1 MKKIIIILAIFF
13 FDRIT
18 KIYLI
23 NLQTGGTIEFNF
35 IGRKII
41 SLTLNQTDIDF
52 YILPFLNFYLV
63 WNTGIGFGLASME
76 ANIYYHVL
84 TAIIVIINIGLIFFL
99 VKSKSIY
106 AYLIALIIGG
116 SLGNLFDRIYYYAV
130 PDFIDLH
137 LGNFHW
143 FIFNVADIF
152 ITIGIIGLILV
163 ELLKKEKASKNV

>member
-1 MKKIIIILAIFF
+1 MKKIIIIIAIFF
-13 FDRIT
+13 FDRVS

-23 NLQTGGTIEFNF
+23 NLQESG
-35 IGRKII
+35 
-41 SLTLNQTDIDF
+41 TDIDF
-52 YILPFLNFYLV
+52 YIYPFLNFYLI

-76 ANIYYHVL
+76 TNIYYHIL
-84 TAIIVIINIGLIFFL
+84 TAIIAIINIGLIFFL
-99 VKSKSIY
+99 IKSKSIY

-116 SLGNLFDRIYYYAV
+116 SLGNLCDRIYYYAV

-152 ITIGIIGLILV
+152 ITVGIIGLILI

>member
-13 FDRIT
+13 FDRFT
-18 KIYLI
+18 KVYLL
-23 NLQTGGTIEFNF
+23 NLQEEG
-35 IGRKII
+35 
-41 SLTLNQTDIDF
+41 TDIDF
-52 YILPFLNFYLV
+52 YITSFLNFYLV

-76 ANIYYHVL
+76 TNIYYHVL
-84 TAIIVIINIGLIFFL
+84 TAVIAIINIALIFFL
-99 VKSKSIY
+99 VKSKSYY

-152 ITIGIIGLILV
+152 ITIGIIGLILI
-163 ELLKKEKASKNV
+163 ELLKKEKDSKNV

>member
-1 MKKIIIILAIFF
+1 MKKIIIIIAIFF
-13 FDRIT
+13 FDRVS

-23 NLQTGGTIEFNF
+23 NLQASG
-35 IGRKII
+35 
-41 SLTLNQTDIDF
+41 TDIDF
-52 YILPFLNFYLV
+52 YIYPFLNFYLI

-76 ANIYYHVL
+76 TNIYYHIL
-84 TAIIVIINIGLIFFL
+84 TAIIAIINIGLIFFL
-99 VKSKSIY
+99 IKSKSIY

-116 SLGNLFDRIYYYAV
+116 SLGNLYDRIYYYAV

-152 ITIGIIGLILV
+152 ITAGIIGLILI
-163 ELLKKEKASKNV
+163 ELLKKEKAPKNV

>member
-1 MKKIIIILAIFF
+1 MKKIIIILVLFF
-13 FDRIT
+13 FDRLT

-23 NLQTGGTIEFNF
+23 NLQALG
-35 IGRKII
+35 
-41 SLTLNQTDIDF
+41 TDIDF

-76 ANIYYHVL
+76 TNIYYHFL
-84 TAIIVIINIGLIFFL
+84 TAIIAIVNIGLIYFL
-99 VKSKSIY
+99 IKSKGINS
-106 AYLIALIIGG
+106 YLFALIIGG

-137 LGNFHW
+137 IGNYHW

-152 ITIGIIGLILV
+152 ITVGIIGLIFI
-163 ELLKKEKASKNV
+163 ELLNKKEKVSENV

>member
-13 FDRIT
+13 FDRFT
-18 KIYLI
+18 KIYLL
-23 NLQTGGTIEFNF
+23 NLQEDG
-35 IGRKII
+35 
-41 SLTLNQTDIDF
+41 TDIDF
-52 YILPFLNFYLV
+52 HITSFLNFYLI

-84 TAIIVIINIGLIFFL
+84 TAVIAIINIALIFFL
-99 VKSKSIY
+99 VKSKSYY

-137 LGNFHW
+137 FGNFHW

-152 ITIGIIGLILV
+152 ITIGIIGLILI
-163 ELLKKEKASKNV
+163 ELLKKEKDSKNV